1 MRILIT
7 FLIHITACAV
17 YADTI
22 NHYMNIAEN
31 IPKMEI
37 KADPQ
42 SQTWAR
48 SARNVL
54 TITNETVA
62 ETLMQA
68 NETAKSQGKPLFCLP
83 ATVELT
89 PKKMGELIE
98 KAYRDVSSQRSDR
111 DKLTVSQIA
120 WVAVTQ
126 YYPCQA
132 SPAANA
138 IGRVMQHVTSP

>member
-7 FLIHITACAV
+7 LLLSLTAATVC
-17 YADTI
+17 ADTI

-62 ETLMQA
+62 ETLLQA
-68 NETAKSQGKPLFCLP
+68 NETAKNQGKPLFCLP
-83 ATVELT
+83 ATVQLT

-98 KAYRDVSSQRSDR
+98 KAYRDISSQRSDK
-111 DKLTVSQIA
+111 DQLTVSQIA
-120 WVAVTQ
+120 WIAVTQ

-138 IGRVMQHVTSP
+138 IGRVMQHVTSS